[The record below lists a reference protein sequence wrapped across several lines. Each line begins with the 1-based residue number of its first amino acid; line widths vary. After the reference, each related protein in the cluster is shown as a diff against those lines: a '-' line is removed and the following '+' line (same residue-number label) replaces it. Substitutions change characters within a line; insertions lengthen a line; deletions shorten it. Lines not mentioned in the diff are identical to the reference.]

1 MATGAPPYT
10 FVIRKKTGT
19 QLWYF
24 RHADVAGTP
33 RLPGR
38 PGEVDFH
45 RRYTALLEA
54 ATQAQAAHVQLAD
67 PRTMRWLVEQ
77 FRESAEWEE
86 LSGSTKR
93 SYDSHLDRLNTMAG
107 DLPFAKLTSGGLLAM
122 RKRVK
127 EEVTQA
133 RKAAAQKRAESDLK
147 DKEAGRTPKR
157 NPPKVT
163 TGSRTADLFK
173 SVVSTLL
180 SWAVEHEHLEEN
192 PTLGTRRLQK
202 KRNVVSH
209 NPWTEKQIQGVLAS
223 APQPIKDGV
232 IAGLYTGQRL
242 ADCLRMHTGKE
253 QCDMPIVRVRQAKT
267 GNLVDIQAAG
277 PLAELIE
284 RRKTADDKVHALV
297 LRDDGL
303 PYSERLFSEHL
314 RDFLDSLGYTD
325 ISFHG
330 LRYAAAGTL
339 NEAGCTVATIVSII
353 GHSTYQT
360 AVQYLTARENA
371 AHAASAMN
379 RASANRASGVQTAF
393 DNF

>member
-1 MATGAPPYT
+1 MASGAPPFT

-24 RHADVAGTP
+24 RHADISGTP

-38 PGEVDFH
+38 PGDVDFY
-45 RRYTALLEA
+45 RRYTILLEA
-54 ATQAQAAHVQLAD
+54 ATRAQTANEQLAD

-86 LSGSTKR
+86 LSGSTRR
-93 SYDSHLDRLNTMAG
+93 SYDSHLDRLNAMAG

-127 EEVTQA
+127 DEVTQA
-133 RKAAAQKRAESDLK
+133 RKAAAEKRAKSDLK

-157 NPPKVT
+157 NPPKIT

-173 SVVSTLL
+173 SVVSTVL

-209 NPWTEKQIQGVLAS
+209 NPWTEKQIKEVLSS

-232 IAGLYTGQRL
+232 IIGLYTGQRL
-242 ADCLRMHTGKE
+242 ADCLHMRRGKQ
-253 QCDMPIVRVRQAKT
+253 QCDLPLVRVRQAKT
-267 GNLVDIQAAG
+267 GNLVDIHAAR

-284 RRKTADDKVHALV
+284 RRQTADDDVDAFV
-297 LRDDGL
+297 LRGDGSS
-303 PYSERLFSEHL
+303 YSERLFSEHL

-353 GHSTYQT
+353 GHSTYQM
-360 AVQYLTARENA
+360 AMKYLTSRENA
-371 AHAASAMN
+371 AHAAVAMN
-379 RASANRASGVQTAF
+379 KASANRA
-393 DNF
+393 